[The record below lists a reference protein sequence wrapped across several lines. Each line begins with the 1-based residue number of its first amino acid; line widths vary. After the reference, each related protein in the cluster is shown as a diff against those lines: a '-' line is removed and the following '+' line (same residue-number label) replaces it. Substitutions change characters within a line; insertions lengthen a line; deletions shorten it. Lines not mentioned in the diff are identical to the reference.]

1 MKVNYLSIKLGENST
16 QTEIPEA
23 LKYRFE
29 ETGESLYK
37 MFYVLDLS
45 DCFLMVSFILF
56 LYTLYCCKLD
66 IKIEA
71 ILNRF
76 FK

>member
-1 MKVNYLSIKLGENST
+1 
-16 QTEIPEA
+16 
-23 LKYRFE
+23 
-29 ETGESLYK
+29 
-37 MFYVLDLS
+37 
-45 DCFLMVSFILF
+45 MVSFILF

-76 FK
+76 FKVGISEKMIFEQRFEGGEEESHSEVYT

>member
-1 MKVNYLSIKLGENST
+1 ML
-16 QTEIPEA
+16 
-23 LKYRFE
+23 F
-29 ETGESLYK
+29 
-37 MFYVLDLS
+37 F
-45 DCFLMVSFILF
+45 FLMVSFILF

-76 FK
+76 FKVGISEKMIFEQRFEGGEEESHSEVYT